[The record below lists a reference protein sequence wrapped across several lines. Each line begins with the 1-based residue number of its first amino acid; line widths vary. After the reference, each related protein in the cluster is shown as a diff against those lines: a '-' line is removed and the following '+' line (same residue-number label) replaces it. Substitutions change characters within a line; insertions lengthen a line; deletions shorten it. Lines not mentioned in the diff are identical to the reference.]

1 MDIDAYAAR
10 VKAAFEAKGHEIDV
24 AVVEAAEM
32 EKALRHAATEVEL
45 DGLIAGGGDGTISTA
60 AGIAWKSGLALGVIP
75 AGTMNLLP
83 ARWVCRLMWMR
94 CCRCWLKALSGRWI
108 SPRPMVGPSCISFR
122 GSACAHGR
130 TSKPHGLCLPP
141 WQNPG
146 EHPCRLRRD
155 PQSARL

>member
-1 MDIDAYAAR
+1 MKFKAFLNRDGGTLRTMDIDAYAAR

-75 AGTMNLLP
+75 AGTMNLFARSLGLP
-83 ARWVCRLMWMR
+83 LDVDAVLPV
-94 CCRCWLKALSGRWI
+94 LAQGFV
-108 SPRPMVGPSCISFR
+108 RPVEDRKSVV
-122 GSACAHGR
+122 
-130 TSKPHGLCLPP
+130 
-141 WQNPG
+141 
-146 EHPCRLRRD
+146 
-155 PQSARL
+155 